1 MTSYLD
7 GAWVDQ
13 QEARISIDDAGLLHG
28 DGVFETAL
36 LRHGRYFRLS
46 QHLARFARSASTLG
60 LQPPPGAVLH
70 EIASELAARNELRD
84 GSFRVTLTRG
94 SGAGPTLFA
103 TLKPIDAAWRTRA
116 AAGWRLITARTCR
129 PSVASIPAQLKSLG
143 RPYALLA
150 RAEARAAGVDDALLL
165 TDEGL
170 VCEGPAWTLFWV
182 RDRVLYTP
190 TLGLGVL
197 AGVTRSVLMELAPE
211 LGFDVREVSA
221 PRSELDGAQ
230 ELFATMTSVGIVSIR
245 ELDGRTLP
253 ERGAAELLREAY
265 WNVVD
270 REGAQRE

>member
-1 MTSYLD
+1 
-7 GAWVDQ
+7 
-13 QEARISIDDAGLLHG
+13 
-28 DGVFETAL
+28 
-36 LRHGRYFRLS
+36 
-46 QHLARFARSASTLG
+46 
-60 LQPPPGAVLH
+60 
-70 EIASELAARNELRD
+70 
-84 GSFRVTLTRG
+84 
-94 SGAGPTLFA
+94 
-103 TLKPIDAAWRTRA
+103 
-116 AAGWRLITARTCR
+116 
-129 PSVASIPAQLKSLG
+129 
-143 RPYALLA
+143 
-150 RAEARAAGVDDALLL
+150 
-165 TDEGL
+165 
-170 VCEGPAWTLFWV
+170 V

-253 ERGAAELLREAY
+253 ERGAADLLREAY